1 MPKLCKNKWI
11 FWFVAYYHCIP
22 ISLIL
27 TLLGNVNCQ
36 VSNWK
41 IFRAL
46 YAVWVVK
53 KRTSKIISRVCKL
66 SSMVCIGTH
75 VSIFFE
81 HLNIMLESEAKIWLT
96 VYEISFRLWYCQR
109 SFSTFFVS
117 STQILMD
124 EGKLCSLWLPSRY
137 KDNSDQITYWTSESI

>member
-11 FWFVAYYHCIP
+11 FLFVAYYHCIP

-36 VSNWK
+36 VSK
-41 IFRAL
+41 DFSSFVC
-46 YAVWVVK
+46 VWIVK
-53 KRTSKIISRVCKL
+53 KRTSKIIFRVCKL
-66 SSMVCIGTH
+66 SSMVCKGTH

-96 VYEISFRLWYCQR
+96 VLWN
-109 SFSTFFVS
+109 FF
-117 STQILMD
+117 QALILPEKFQHILRILNTNIDGRRKIMFAMTAI
-124 EGKLCSLWLPSRY
+124 KVR
-137 KDNSDQITYWTSESI
+137 